1 MTRLTKAEGAGRGA
15 IGAYQKGLIAM
26 RAPKKGIS
34 DTELITAAIE
44 GNAPVVDAN
53 TAAAILACS
62 PRTIAR
68 MCEQGKLKSA
78 KVMGMWRIN
87 KAALFEL
94 AGIE

>member
-1 MTRLTKAEGAGRGA
+1 MKTLT
-15 IGAYQKGLIAM
+15 
-26 RAPKKGIS
+26 KGIS
-34 DTELITAAIE
+34 DNDLITAAIE
-44 GNAPVVDAN
+44 SNAPVVDAN

-62 PRTIAR
+62 PRTICR

>member
-1 MTRLTKAEGAGRGA
+1 M
-15 IGAYQKGLIAM
+15 
-26 RAPKKGIS
+26 
-34 DTELITAAIE
+34 
-44 GNAPVVDAN
+44 DAN

>member
-1 MTRLTKAEGAGRGA
+1 MRTLTK
-15 IGAYQKGLIAM
+15 
-26 RAPKKGIS
+26 GIN
-34 DTELITAAIE
+34 DADLITAAFTSP
-44 GNAPVVDAN
+44 APVVDAN

-62 PRTIAR
+62 PRTITR

-94 AGIE
+94 AGIEIIDDAHR

>member
-1 MTRLTKAEGAGRGA
+1 MRTLT
-15 IGAYQKGLIAM
+15 
-26 RAPKKGIS
+26 KGIS
-34 DTELITAAIE
+34 DNDLITAAIE
-44 GNAPVVDAN
+44 SNAPVVDAN
-53 TAAAILACS
+53 TAAAILACH
-62 PRTIAR
+62 PRTICR

>member
-1 MTRLTKAEGAGRGA
+1 MSERKQAMKTLTKG
-15 IGAYQKGLIAM
+15 IA
-26 RAPKKGIS
+26 PT
-34 DTELITAAIE
+34 DLITAAIE
-44 GNAPVVDAN
+44 GNVPVVDAN

-62 PRTIAR
+62 PRTVCR